1 MPSAVLFTA
10 PSPEKKYPRTL
21 VPSLVVGPAVDLRV
35 LYVDDSPLARA
46 AAARLLGARGFD
58 VVVCGSAAEASAID
72 PLQLRGALLDLE
84 VGEDSGTAIAES
96 LRARRPEL
104 PVAFLTAA
112 EEASVLERARGIG
125 PVFSKATETDRAV
138 AWLSDLPR

>member
-1 MPSAVLFTA
+1 VAA
-10 PSPEKKYPRTL
+10 RI
-21 VPSLVVGPAVDLRV
+21 

-58 VVVCGSAAEASAID
+58 VVVAGSAAEARAID
-72 PLQLRGALLDLE
+72 PLALRGALLDLE
-84 VGEDSGTAIAES
+84 VGEESGTTIAEA
-96 LRARRPEL
+96 LRAARPEL

-112 EEASVLERARGIG
+112 AEVAHLERARGIG

-138 AWLSDLPR
+138 AWLSGLPA

>member
-1 MPSAVLFTA
+1 V
-10 PSPEKKYPRTL
+10 E
-21 VPSLVVGPAVDLRV
+21 LRV

-46 AAARLLGARGFD
+46 AAARLLGARGFL
-58 VVVCGSAAEASAID
+58 VVVCGSAAEANAVD
-72 PLQLRGALLDLE
+72 PGDLRGALLDLE

-112 EEASVLERARGIG
+112 EEASTLDRARGLG

-138 AWLSDLPR
+138 AWLSALPG